1 MAKKKEK
8 GERKEATSENCNA
21 QRPTKTMR
29 LFQKKTMPETAAP
42 TNEHSPTQDVKP
54 SRFSFRR
61 TASSSPPVAATET
74 EGESPPESY
83 RAMGEA
89 NKSSTIE
96 LPQKN
101 RDVKQQQEPQHVED
115 ESSIAT
121 EIPEQRP
128 LSWSTFCCLS
138 IWCAVPCAA
147 YILLFTVCFFELVIQ

>member
-1 MAKKKEK
+1 MKIATTKKERK
-8 GERKEATSENCNA
+8 GSNKTENCNA
-21 QRPTKTMR
+21 PDKSTMR

-101 RDVKQQQEPQHVED
+101 QDVKQQQEPQHVED

-121 EIPEQRP
+121 ENREQRP

>member
-1 MAKKKEK
+1 
-8 GERKEATSENCNA
+8 
-21 QRPTKTMR
+21 MR

-42 TNEHSPTQDVKP
+42 TDEHSPTQDVKP